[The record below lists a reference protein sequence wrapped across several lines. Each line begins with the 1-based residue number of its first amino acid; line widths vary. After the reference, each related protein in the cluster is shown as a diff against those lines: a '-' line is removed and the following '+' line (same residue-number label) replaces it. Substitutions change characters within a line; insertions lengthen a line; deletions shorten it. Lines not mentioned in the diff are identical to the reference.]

1 MNEKQQPET
10 LESLQEDA
18 GRLYGQIYSNQ
29 SLGGAATIDELID
42 VMGISLRILN
52 YLAASAPPIAS
63 KCPGCEHANAPH
75 LTSCNKSLPV
85 GNRTFDPSQE
95 QQEIRE

>member
-18 GRLYGQIYSNQ
+18 GKLYGQIYSNQ
-29 SLGGAATIDELID
+29 SIGGAATIDELID

-52 YLAASAPPIAS
+52 FLEQAAQGEGR
-63 KCPGCEHANAPH
+63 K
-75 LTSCNKSLPV
+75 
-85 GNRTFDPSQE
+85 
-95 QQEIRE
+95 

>member
-1 MNEKQQPET
+1 VNEKQQPDT

-29 SLGGAATIDELID
+29 SIGGAATIDELID

-52 YLAASAPPIAS
+52 FLATSAPPIAFR
-63 KCPGCEHANAPH
+63 CPGCEYDNAPH
-75 LTSCNKSLPV
+75 LASCNKSLPV
-85 GNRTFDPSQE
+85 GNSTFDPSQV
-95 QQEIRE
+95 QQEIKK